1 MSNRVLIVDDE
12 QNIVDFTRS
21 RFEREGLTVRT
32 AANGAQALAQLLP
45 SANSDID
52 IVILDVGLPD
62 IDGFEVL
69 RRVRNSGSDVPV
81 IILSARTDDVD
92 RIVGL
97 ELGADDYVVKPFNP
111 RELAARVRGLLRRME
126 QVHALREQVGAAKPM
141 SSGLTLD
148 PSRRLATYQGQ
159 TLDLRPKEF
168 DLLSFLAAHPGQ
180 VFSRPA
186 LLERVWG
193 YDRYVDERTVDVH
206 VRRLREKLTA
216 IDPEAALIETEWGVG
231 YKFINL
237 AHTNSRT
244 YSAYMSRIGSANR
257 YNLYINVCGFSEE
270 LLMRRQA
277 LRPQYLPLDIQPKS
291 QVAEWGCLPRALLVD
306 EAEWLHAYYGVHPR
320 HFCPLLHNRAG
331 RVRKRHNYVQPFR

>member
-32 AANGAQALAQLLP
+32 AANGSDALGQLLP
-45 SANSDID
+45 AANSDID
-52 IVILDVGLPD
+52 LVVLDVGLPD

-69 RRVRNSGSDVPV
+69 RRLRNGGSDVPV

-97 ELGADDYVVKPFNP
+97 ELGADDYVMKPFNP
-111 RELAARVRGLLRRME
+111 RELAARVRGLLRRLE
-126 QVHALREQVGAAKPM
+126 QVRALREQVGVAAKSLPG
-141 SSGLTLD
+141 GLALD
-148 PSRRLATYQGQ
+148 PARRSASYQGQ

-168 DLLSFLAAHPGQ
+168 DLLAFLAAHPGQ

-206 VRRLREKLTA
+206 IRRLREKLAA
-216 IDPEAALIETEWGVG
+216 IDPAATLLETEWGVG
-231 YKFINL
+231 YKFV
-237 AHTNSRT
+237 
-244 YSAYMSRIGSANR
+244 G
-257 YNLYINVCGFSEE
+257 
-270 LLMRRQA
+270 
-277 LRPQYLPLDIQPKS
+277 
-291 QVAEWGCLPRALLVD
+291 
-306 EAEWLHAYYGVHPR
+306 
-320 HFCPLLHNRAG
+320 
-331 RVRKRHNYVQPFR
+331 